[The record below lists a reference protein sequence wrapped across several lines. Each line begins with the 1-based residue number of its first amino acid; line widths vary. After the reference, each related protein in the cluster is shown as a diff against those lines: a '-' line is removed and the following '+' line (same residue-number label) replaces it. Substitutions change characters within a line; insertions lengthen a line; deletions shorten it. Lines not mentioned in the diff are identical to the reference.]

1 MQQGKVR
8 GIWDTMLLLD
18 GRLAMMVQ
26 SNYMTTGRQS
36 LLYCLFLLTDPVR
49 VDFPTNKPTRPS

>member
-1 MQQGKVR
+1 MEQGKVR

-18 GRLAMMVQ
+18 GMLAKMVQ
-26 SNYMTTGRQS
+26 SNYMTAERKS

-49 VDFPTNKPTRPS
+49 VDFPANKPTRPS